1 MSGPQSC
8 SSQSI
13 LIPSTPDY
21 AHQLYEHPDTAELV
35 LLRMLLTTNMPRE
48 TSVFNTRRQISVCT
62 TTDLFVICHR
72 QGALFV
78 P

>member
-8 SSQSI
+8 PPQSV

-21 AHQLYEHPDTAELV
+21 AHQLYEHPDIAELV

-48 TSVFNTRRQISVCT
+48 TSVFTTRRQIPVSA
-62 TTDLFVICHR
+62 TTDTLCD
-72 QGALFV
+72 L